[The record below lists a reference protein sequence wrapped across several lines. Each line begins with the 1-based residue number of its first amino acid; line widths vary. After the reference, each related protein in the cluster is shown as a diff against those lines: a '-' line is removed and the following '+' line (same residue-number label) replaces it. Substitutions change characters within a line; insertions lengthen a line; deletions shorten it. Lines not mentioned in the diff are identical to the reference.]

1 VVVWSHCRPW
11 VVGSRRAERAAVSEA
26 CVRQWRAYPPRVT
39 ANAESPTHWLDRC
52 ALTRYLRSVRV
63 QALPLSSSPRRE
75 YHDGEGQGLYGV
87 RGLREPSDFPRLA
100 ASAAAEVE
108 ALLACAISGEA
119 QGTIRGASFVAVL
132 DEMSDK
138 ICLVMD
144 AAELC
149 RCSHE
154 AMEWKRASMSAYES
168 LASLVARLNMDT
180 KLYQALLRCLERA
193 SCATPHP
200 RDKLDQEQLRV
211 AQLLKFDFERGG
223 VHLED
228 AARDRV
234 MTLQEEIGQLCF
246 QFVDSSSSARP
257 PTLQL
262 PSAVARTLPADLQK
276 RIQWGGQGEAGVVTL
291 IITKEVYHRVMNYIP
306 VEELRKAVY
315 LKEHALSERVVILER
330 ILRLRHELAVAIGFP
345 SFAHMSMLGKMAP
358 TPAAARELLDNIGTG
373 LQDKARAE
381 VRVLA
386 DIKQE
391 LEGGCGVGDE
401 GKGARIESWDKLFY
415 TGEARRRAAAL
426 SAAHAAHA
434 DVREYLP
441 LSKVLSGIGEV
452 LEQVFGVTVLQV
464 PMTSDE
470 SWAPHLSKLLLHM
483 HASSSTCD
491 SGGVEAKHAGGGEHG
506 RVFLGTVYL
515 DLRARAGK
523 VGGAAHYTVQCGRLM
538 PDGVY
543 RAPVVALCCNLNSD
557 PRAKEPLLTHYELET
572 LLHEFGHVLHSVLGR
587 TKYQHLSGTRAVAD
601 VVEVP
606 STLMEY
612 FAYDPSVLKLLSGHY
627 LTKDVIPDEVL
638 AALKAQRQ
646 SFAALDMLQQV
657 IYGVADLELH
667 SAHSAHSTNSAAH
680 SNNAADGWS
689 YEIARSAAASRSPI
703 PPAPDTYW
711 YADLSH
717 LASYGANYYSYLW
730 SRAVSALIWRAHF
743 AAQPLRSKA
752 GLPFV
757 TGFLSRGGSRDGHEM
772 VVEVLRGEGGEGGG
786 GGGRGM
792 LLSEDMKSACEAL
805 LDDIKV

>member
-52 ALTRYLRSVRV
+52 ALPRCLRSVRV

-246 QFVDSSSSARP
+246 QFVDSSSSART

>member
-1 VVVWSHCRPW
+1 
-11 VVGSRRAERAAVSEA
+11 
-26 CVRQWRAYPPRVT
+26 
-39 ANAESPTHWLDRC
+39 
-52 ALTRYLRSVRV
+52 
-63 QALPLSSSPRRE
+63 
-75 YHDGEGQGLYGV
+75 
-87 RGLREPSDFPRLA
+87 
-100 ASAAAEVE
+100 
-108 ALLACAISGEA
+108 
-119 QGTIRGASFVAVL
+119 
-132 DEMSDK
+132 
-138 ICLVMD
+138 
-144 AAELC
+144 
-149 RCSHE
+149 
-154 AMEWKRASMSAYES
+154 
-168 LASLVARLNMDT
+168 
-180 KLYQALLRCLERA
+180 
-193 SCATPHP
+193 
-200 RDKLDQEQLRV
+200 V
-211 AQLLKFDFERGG
+211 AQLLQFDFERGG

-246 QFVDSSSSARP
+246 QFVDSSSSTRP

-276 RIQWGGQGEAGVVTL
+276 RIKWGGQGEAGVATL
-291 IITKEVYHRVMNYIP
+291 IITKEVYHRVMNYIS
-306 VEELRKAVY
+306 VDAV
-315 LKEHALSERVVILER
+315 
-330 ILRLRHELAVAIGFP
+330 
-345 SFAHMSMLGKMAP
+345 
-358 TPAAARELLDNIGTG
+358 ARELLDNIGTG

-391 LEGGCGVGDE
+391 LEGGWGGVGD
-401 GKGARIESWDKLFY
+401 GGTGARIESWDKLFY

-434 DVREYLP
+434 HADVREYLP
-441 LSKVLSGIGEV
+441 LTKVLSGIGEV
-452 LEQVFGVTVLQV
+452 LERVFGVTVSQV

-483 HASSSTCD
+483 HASSCFD
-491 SGGVEAKHAGGGEHG
+491 GGGVDAKHTGGVGSHG

-627 LTKDVIPDEVL
+627 VTKDVIPDEVL

-657 IYGVADLELH
+657 IYGVVDLELH
-667 SAHSAHSTNSAAH
+667 SAHSAHSTHSPAH
-680 SNNAADGWS
+680 SNDAEDGWS
-689 YEIARSAAASRSPI
+689 YEIAMSAAASRSPI
-703 PPAPDTYW
+703 PPAQDTYW

-757 TGFLSRGGSRDGHEM
+757 TGFLSRGGSRSGYEM

-786 GGGRGM
+786 GGGRGVS
-792 LLSEDMKSACEAL
+792 LSEDMKSACEAL